1 MQWEDEDTPAFGRNE
16 KNPLDADAVVVDEL
30 SMVDALLF
38 ESLLRALKTGARLIL
53 VGDADQLP
61 AVGPGCVLHDL
72 MESGVLPVVQL
83 TEVFRQAMESHIVSN
98 AHRIV
103 AGRCRKRRSG
113 TGIFSFFLRT
123 ALRA

>member
-1 MQWEDEDTPAFGRNE
+1 M
-16 KNPLDADAVVVDEL
+16 VVDEL

-53 VGDADQLP
+53 VGMP
-61 AVGPGCVLHDL
+61 TSSAVRAGCVLHDL

-83 TEVFRQAMESHIVSN
+83 TEVFRRRWKAISFPTPIGLSPGS
-98 AHRIV
+98 
-103 AGRCRKRRSG
+103 AGNG
-113 TGIFSFFLRT
+113 VQDGDFSFFLRT